1 MMSVFCWSN
10 SRRFVWQQ
18 NAAFTLLEVMVAVAI
33 IALSFT
39 ALLSAQSQSLS
50 IATISRFESA
60 AALLARQKLAEL
72 ELDDFDSL
80 GSSSGD
86 FEDDFA
92 AYHWQTEVTDLTE
105 DESGIKGSGG
115 MLKQVELTIRRD
127 QKENFIVR
135 TLVMAKI
142 KPAEE

>member
-1 MMSVFCWSN
+1 MCPWMMSVFSWSN
-10 SRRFVWQQ
+10 KQE
-18 NAAFTLLEVMVAVAI
+18 AFTLLEVMVAVAVM
-33 IALSFT
+33 AMSFT

-72 ELDDFDSL
+72 ELEDFDTL
-80 GSSSGD
+80 GSGSGD
-86 FEDDFA
+86 FEDDFS

-105 DESGIKGSGG
+105 DDLGIKGSGG
-115 MLKQVELTIRRD
+115 MVKQVEVTISRD
-127 QKENFIVR
+127 ETEHFIVR